1 MLNYLN
7 VSILSVFR
15 FVYVNKFLYLC
26 MVKAC
31 KTTMY
36 KTPSTARQASLF
48 WELESMLDPKHPLF
62 KLANLVDWKMFE
74 EEFSPLYCKDN
85 GRTAKPIRL
94 MVGLLILKHLR
105 NVSDE
110 TVVAQFSENAYYQ
123 YFCGMDAFVTKQ
135 PCVPTE
141 LVEFRHR
148 IKESGIELILKESI
162 RINLGLEDRKKE
174 EEDKKNHRDG
184 RGRKSDAEQTAF
196 IDSTVQEKNVTFP
209 TDSKLLNK
217 IIDFC
222 HKVAGEEN
230 LKVRQSYVHEI
241 VDLKRIQRFRGRKN
255 SAQKVK
261 KADKRMR
268 TIAGRLLRELIR
280 LLPEKNIYQEKIDIC
295 MKFVNGEKI
304 DGHKIYSLH
313 EPDVVCISK
322 GKDYKKYEFG
332 NKVSIVRLWNGLI
345 VGALSFRNEYD
356 GHTIDGS
363 MEQVR
368 RLYDRPIKTIAGDRG
383 YRGQDT
389 CGDAKVMIP
398 DVPKS
403 TDSQHMKEKKHKLFR
418 KRAGIEPVIGHCKSD
433 HRLGRNFYK
442 GLFGDSIN
450 VMLAAAAFNFKRAMR
465 LLLCLVGRMVRLLN
479 GVWINVSERSLPPAF
494 TTCVCMYSHKASF

>member
-1 MLNYLN
+1 
-7 VSILSVFR
+7 
-15 FVYVNKFLYLC
+15 
-26 MVKAC
+26 
-31 KTTMY
+31 
-36 KTPSTARQASLF
+36 
-48 WELESMLDPKHPLF
+48 MLDSRHPLF

-74 EEFSPLYCKDN
+74 EEFASLYCKDN
-85 GRTAKPIRL
+85 GRIAKPIRL

-110 TVVAQFSENAYYQ
+110 TVVAQFCENAYYQ
-123 YFCGMDAFVTKQ
+123 YFCGMESFVTKQ

-148 IKESGIELILKESI
+148 IKESGMELILKESI
-162 RINLGLEDRKKE
+162 RINLVLEDKTKE
-174 EEDKKNHRDG
+174 EEDKKNLKDG
-184 RGRKSDAEQTAF
+184 RGRKSDAEQTVF

-222 HKVAGEEN
+222 HKVAKAEN
-230 LKVRQSYVHEI
+230 LKVRQSYVREI
-241 VDLKRIQRFRGRKN
+241 IDLKRTQRFRGRKN
-255 SAQKVK
+255 STQKVK

-280 LLPEKNIYQEKIDIC
+280 LLPEENSYQEKIDIC

-322 GKDYKKYEFG
+322 GKDHKKYEFG
-332 NKVSIVRLWNGLI
+332 NKVSIVRLWSGLI

-356 GHTIDGS
+356 GHTIDDS

-368 RLYDRPIKTIAGDRG
+368 RLYDRPIRTVAGDRG
-383 YRGQDT
+383 YRGQAT

-403 TDSQHMKEKKHKLFR
+403 TDSQHMKEKKHRLFR

-433 HRLGRNFYK
+433 HRLSRNFYK

-465 LLLCLVGRMVRLLN
+465 LLLCLIVRMVRLLYDYR
-479 GVWINVSERSLPPAF
+479 ICASDCSFE
-494 TTCVCMYSHKASF
+494 TTFIHCTQMSACKLSF

>member
-1 MLNYLN
+1 
-7 VSILSVFR
+7 
-15 FVYVNKFLYLC
+15 
-26 MVKAC
+26 
-31 KTTMY
+31 MY
-36 KTPSTARQASLF
+36 KSPSTAHQASLF

-123 YFCGMDAFVTKQ
+123 YFCGMEAFVTKQ

-141 LVEFRHR
+141 LVEFRYR
-148 IKESGIELILKESI
+148 IKESGIEIILKESI
-162 RINLGLEDRKKE
+162 RINLVLEDKKKE
-174 EEDKKNHRDG
+174 EEDKKNRNDG
-184 RGRKSDAEQTAF
+184 RGRKPDAEQTAF

-222 HKVAGEEN
+222 HKVADKEN
-230 LKVRQSYVHEI
+230 LKVRQSYVREI
-241 VDLKRIQRFRGRKN
+241 VDLKRTQRFRGRKN
-255 SAQKVK
+255 GAQKVK

-356 GHTIDGS
+356 GHTIDDS

-398 DVPKS
+398 DVPKD

-433 HRLGRNFYK
+433 HRLGRNFYR

-465 LLLCLVGRMVRLLN
+465 LLLCLVGRMTRWLN
-479 GVWINVSERSLPPAF
+479 DGWIHASERILLPAF
-494 TTCVCMYSHKASF
+494 APCACMYPRKTSF